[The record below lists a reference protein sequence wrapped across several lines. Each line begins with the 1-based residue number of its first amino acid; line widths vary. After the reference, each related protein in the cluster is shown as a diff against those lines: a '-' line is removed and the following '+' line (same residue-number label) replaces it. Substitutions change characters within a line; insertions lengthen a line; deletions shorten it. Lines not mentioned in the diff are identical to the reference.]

1 MIREIDDEISKKPSA
16 IFCSVGGGG
25 LLGGVLQGCKAVGWE
40 DGKLH
45 PELFNLSATDEFGF
59 TVPIVALETMGSD
72 CFYHSMSLNKGRF
85 NAGEKKLPPTVD
97 LVHDEVNDVYLAHFH
112 KFDSKAS
119 GSLGASEPAAAVVRM
134 ALDWPG
140 GVHCVSVPD
149 AISMETLALF
159 ASK

>member
-1 MIREIDDEISKKPSA
+1 M
-16 IFCSVGGGG
+16 SVT
-25 LLGGVLQGCKAVGWE
+25 
-40 DGKLH
+40 
-45 PELFNLSATDEFGF
+45 NEFGS

-85 NAGEKKLPPTVD
+85 NAEEKKLPPTVD
-97 LVHDEVNDVYLAHFH
+97 LVHDKVNDVYLAHFN
-112 KFDSKAS
+112 KFNSKAS
-119 GSLGASEPAAAVVRM
+119 GSLGASEPAATVVRM

-140 GVHCVSVPD
+140 GVYCVSVPD